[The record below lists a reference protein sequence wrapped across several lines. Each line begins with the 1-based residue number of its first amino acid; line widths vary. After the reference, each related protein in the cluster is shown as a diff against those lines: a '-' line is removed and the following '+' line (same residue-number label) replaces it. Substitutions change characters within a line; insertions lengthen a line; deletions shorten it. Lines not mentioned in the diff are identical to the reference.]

1 MSKNLPEALRGL
13 YAILDETL
21 IVRGNPRK
29 AARSLVECGVGV
41 IQYRAKKAGA
51 GYMLE
56 AAAAINE
63 ECSKCGALFIVNDR
77 ADVAMISGAPGV
89 HVGQDDLPVSACR
102 KVMGEDAVV
111 GVSTHSEEEIEAAVR
126 NGADYIGYGPVFGTS
141 TKENPLEPRGLDALA
156 EVVSSVDI
164 PVVAI
169 GGINVENIG
178 EVRKAGAAGAAVI
191 SALASKSCLE
201 EGAKALVEAWEKAG

>member
-1 MSKNLPEALRGL
+1 MRKNLPETLRGL
-13 YAILDETL
+13 YAILDESV
-21 IVRGNPRK
+21 IVRGNPRE
-29 AARSLVECGVGV
+29 AARSLLSSGVRV
-41 IQYRAKKAGA
+41 IQYRAKTAEA

-56 AAAAINE
+56 AASTINE
-63 ECSKCGALFIVNDR
+63 ECHEHGALFIVNDR
-77 ADVAMISGAPGV
+77 ADVAMLSGAAGV
-89 HVGQDDLPVSACR
+89 HVGQEDLPPAACR

-111 GVSTHSEEEIEAAVR
+111 GVSTHSRKEIEAAVTD
-126 NGADYIGYGPVFGTS
+126 GADYIGYGPVFGTS
-141 TKENPLEPRGLDALA
+141 TKENPLEPRGIEALA
-156 EVVSSVDI
+156 DVVSSVDI

-178 EVRKAGAAGAAVI
+178 NVRKAGAAGAAVI